1 MGTNSVK
8 AGLLAAFGALAL
20 ALGTGAESAPRRPP
34 VYGQMPPLRP
44 AVIDDTLEIG
54 GEEIAARKINSRL
67 TVDVGV
73 NGTGPY
79 RFVVDSGADTS
90 VIGKRLADALA
101 LPAARPVLL
110 NAITE
115 TREVDRVMVDALQIG
130 SSTFSALQL
139 PRLEERNIGAT
150 GMIGL
155 DALVEQRLMLDFDRR
170 KISVEDASRP
180 APRMDGEIVVIARL
194 KRGQLILTQVK
205 ARNLPLDA
213 VIDTGSEVTIGN
225 SALRAQI
232 AKRSD
237 AKVMKAQ
244 LLGVTGREVD
254 IDLIYVEELKIGSIT
269 LSNVPIAFADVP
281 PFKVFGLD
289 KRPALLLG
297 TDLMENFRRVSLD
310 FRARKVRFQL
320 RKCAPQ
326 GVYLQFGEATI
337 LRNDRDNPAA
347 CRP

>member
-1 MGTNSVK
+1 
-8 AGLLAAFGALAL
+8 
-20 ALGTGAESAPRRPP
+20 
-34 VYGQMPPLRP
+34 
-44 AVIDDTLEIG
+44 
-54 GEEIAARKINSRL
+54 
-67 TVDVGV
+67 
-73 NGTGPY
+73 
-79 RFVVDSGADTS
+79 
-90 VIGKRLADALA
+90 
-101 LPAARPVLL
+101 
-110 NAITE
+110 
-115 TREVDRVMVDALQIG
+115 MVDALQIG

-237 AKVMKAQ
+237 TKVMKAQ